1 MWAVAVGL
9 LATAGLLG
17 AWRRS
22 GLPLF
27 DLTALHAFRA
37 YARLWHGVPR
47 RGTRQLPAKGPAL
60 LIANHT
66 CSADPAILQTCC
78 PRPLCFLIAR
88 EYYHLPVARRFFG
101 HFGMVPVARNGRDI
115 TALRVGLRRL
125 AEGRVVC
132 LFPEGGLSGAGTG
145 RVRPG
150 RGGAALLALRSG
162 APVYPAFIAGGPQ
175 HSHIARA
182 WLLPSRARVVVGEPV
197 DLSAYRD
204 RPLDRRLI
212 EEVAAL
218 LMRRVAELD
227 PNRRHP

>member
-1 MWAVAVGL
+1 MSGSRQCRINGQFPDIWHRAKKADCRRTPGDTPGRAKPRGATSFGTIGAIPRGTCERGAMWAVAVGL

-162 APVYPAFIAGGPQ
+162 APVYPAFIAGG
-175 HSHIARA
+175 
-182 WLLPSRARVVVGEPV
+182 
-197 DLSAYRD
+197 
-204 RPLDRRLI
+204 
-212 EEVAAL
+212 
-218 LMRRVAELD
+218 
-227 PNRRHP
+227 